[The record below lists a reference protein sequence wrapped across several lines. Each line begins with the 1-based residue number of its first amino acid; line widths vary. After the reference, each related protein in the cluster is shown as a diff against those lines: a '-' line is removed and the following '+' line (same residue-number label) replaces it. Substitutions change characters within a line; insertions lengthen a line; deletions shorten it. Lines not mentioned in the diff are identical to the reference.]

1 MITISPAQISLSEK
15 EFNQVYSILIKA
27 YAITELQIWGEN
39 YTRISKTEYRELIAK
54 NEIIFARID
63 NQIVGC
69 IHYFKK
75 DDSIYSFGL
84 LAADFNKRGMGI
96 GRTLIN
102 YVEKHSINK
111 GALYMDLVILR
122 AKNFEIENKV
132 ALKNWYQRLGYEY
145 SSSHSFLE
153 IEPKRIEKSKK
164 LITPSLFDFYRKVL
178 I

>member
-1 MITISPAQISLSEK
+1 M
-15 EFNQVYSILIKA
+15 
-27 YAITELQIWGEN
+27 
-39 YTRISKTEYRELIAK
+39 
-54 NEIIFARID
+54 
-63 NQIVGC
+63 
-69 IHYFKK
+69 
-75 DDSIYSFGL
+75 
-84 LAADFNKRGMGI
+84 AADFKKKGMGI